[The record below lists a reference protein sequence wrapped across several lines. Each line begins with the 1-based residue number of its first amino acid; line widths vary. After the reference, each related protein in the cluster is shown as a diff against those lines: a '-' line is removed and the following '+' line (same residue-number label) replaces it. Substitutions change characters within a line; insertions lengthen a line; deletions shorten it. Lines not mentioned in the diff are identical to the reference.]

1 MKFSVLLFILMIKIK
16 HAVKKYS
23 ALKDKIKEN
32 NFTILIKTEDDKR
45 GRFFMFSDGSV
56 SSGNGK
62 SAISPDVSL
71 VWKDADTG
79 FRVMI
84 KQKDEAFMKAILKGL
99 LTIQGDANLLPV
111 FMKIVKVSMR
121 GNKYL

>member
-1 MKFSVLLFILMIKIK
+1 MKFSVLLFVLMIKIK
-16 HAVKKYS
+16 LAVKKYS

-32 NFTILIKTEDDKR
+32 NFTILIKTSDNKL
-45 GRFFMFSDGSV
+45 GRFFIFSNGTV
-56 SSGNGK
+56 SSGNVK
-62 SAISPDVSL
+62 RAKSPDVSL
-71 VWKDADTG
+71 VWENADTG

-111 FMKIVKVSMR
+111 FMKIVKGAMQ
-121 GNKYL
+121 GNN